1 MKIWLLSHT
10 YKWAHREDLIFMN
23 AVKTH
28 VGRCETRNCGK
39 PAAYAQLLSANR
51 RFLYCE
57 EHVPALVKKE
67 AEKREAEEKAKHH

>member
-1 MKIWLLSHT
+1 
-10 YKWAHREDLIFMN
+10 MN

-28 VGRCETRNCGK
+28 VGRCDTCGK
-39 PAAYAQLLSANR
+39 PAAYAQLLSASR

-67 AEKREAEEKAKHH
+67 AEKKATQDTKNH